1 MSPQLIRLLTICL
14 LMLIYVFF
22 FRVLRAV
29 WVSVRSRGDAPSRRT
44 KTRRDEAEPAAL
56 IVRTPETQQGTRY
69 ELTDDITM
77 GRAAGCAITLDDN
90 YASQLHARVYRQQDG
105 FLLEDLGSTNGT
117 YLNRATVTAPVLLR
131 PGDQVQVGSTVFE
144 VVT

>member
-44 KTRRDEAEPAAL
+44 KTRRNEAEAAAL
-56 IVRTPETQQGTRY
+56 IIRTPETQQGTRY

-90 YASQLHARVYRQQDG
+90 YASQLHARVYRQQGG

-117 YLNRATVTAPVLLR
+117 YLNRATVTAPVPLR

>member
-1 MSPQLIRLLTICL
+1 
-14 LMLIYVFF
+14 MLIYVFF

-44 KTRRDEAEPAAL
+44 KTRRDEAEAAAL

-117 YLNRATVTAPVLLR
+117 YLNRATVTAPVPLR

>member
-1 MSPQLIRLLTICL
+1 MKCPFYIAEARSLSDVEPIGETGIAVVTVTYTRAICPMKIDRKL
-14 LMLIYVFF
+14 VDEYVAEQAIELEEEPGVFEF
-22 FRVLRAV
+22 SITGHPIL
-29 WVSVRSRGDAPSRRT
+29 GDF
-44 KTRRDEAEPAAL
+44 
-56 IVRTPETQQGTRY
+56 
-69 ELTDDITM
+69 
-77 GRAAGCAITLDDN
+77 DDN